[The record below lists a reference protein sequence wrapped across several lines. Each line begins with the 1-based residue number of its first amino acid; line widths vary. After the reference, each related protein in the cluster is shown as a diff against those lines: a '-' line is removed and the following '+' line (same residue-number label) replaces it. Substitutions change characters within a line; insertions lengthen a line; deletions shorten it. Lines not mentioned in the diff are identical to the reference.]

1 MSQVVFLWEASLMT
15 YDVDNLSYTVDNSAP
30 GVVWN
35 KCLKIIQDNVNP
47 QSFQTWF
54 MPILPIGLKNNIL
67 TIQVPSH
74 FFYEW
79 LEQHYPDIIR
89 KSLSQVL
96 GEGAEPVYTI
106 LQNSVQEKP
115 ITISESKKP
124 SGMYMGDDTQL
135 HSRYTFDNFVEG
147 RSNQFAKAAALAV
160 SEAPGKTSFNPLVFY
175 SGVGLGKTHLIQ
187 AIGNFAKDRNTAGR
201 ILYVS
206 SEKFTIEFINSI
218 QNNKTT
224 EFGQIYRNVDILL
237 VDDIQFF
244 MSKERTQEEFFH
256 TFNALH
262 QKGKQIVLSS
272 DRPPK
277 ELRGLEERLLS
288 RFQWGLV
295 ADIQPPDLETRIA
308 ILQKKSELDNIEL
321 DTDIIEYIASNIT
334 SNIRELEGALIKLLA
349 YSSLKGMDIDL
360 DMAKLVL
367 KDVVSNQRIDIS
379 IEEIQ
384 RVVCQYYKIPDDL
397 LRGKSRKKEIAFAR
411 QLAMY
416 LSKQMTRYSLKSIGL
431 HFGGRDHTTVIHAIR
446 TIDSQLKNTQNDM
459 NLPETLDVLK
469 KKIEVASL

>member
-1 MSQVVFLWEASLMT
+1 MSNDVDKLTVS
-15 YDVDNLSYTVDNSAP
+15 VDNLDPKSIWDR
-30 GVVWN
+30 
-35 KCLKIIQDNVNP
+35 CLGIIRENVNP
-47 QSFQTWF
+47 QSYQTWF
-54 MPILPIGLKNNIL
+54 LPIVPISLNGSIM
-67 TIQVPSH
+67 TIQVPSQ

-79 LEQHYPDIIR
+79 LEEHYPHIIR
-89 KSLSQVL
+89 SALSQVI
-96 GEGAEPVYTI
+96 GDGSTPAYTVF
-106 LQNSVQEKP
+106 QKTNGGDPTP
-115 ITISESKKP
+115 ITNIKKP
-124 SGMYMGDDTQL
+124 TGMYMGDETHL

-160 SEAPGKTSFNPLVFY
+160 AEAPGQTTFNPLVFY

-187 AIGNFAKDRNTAGR
+187 AIGNFAHERSISRR

-218 QNNKTT
+218 QNNRTT
-224 EFGQIYRNVDILL
+224 EFSQIYRNVDLLL

-308 ILQKKSELDNIEL
+308 ILQQKADLDNIDLNLE
-321 DTDIIEYIASNIT
+321 IIEYIATHVT

-349 YSSLKGMDIDL
+349 YSSLKGMDINLDL
-360 DMAKLVL
+360 AKVVL
-367 KDVVSNQRIDIS
+367 KDIVASKRKDIS

-384 RVVCQYYKIPDDL
+384 RVVCQYYDIPDDL

-416 LSKQMTRYSLKSIGL
+416 LSKQMTNYSLKSIGL
-431 HFGGRDHTTVIHAIR
+431 HFGGRDHTTVIHAVR
-446 TIDSQLKNTQNDM
+446 TIQSALKNKRKNA
-459 NLPETLDVLK
+459 NLCESIDILRR
-469 KKIEVASL
+469 KIEMASL